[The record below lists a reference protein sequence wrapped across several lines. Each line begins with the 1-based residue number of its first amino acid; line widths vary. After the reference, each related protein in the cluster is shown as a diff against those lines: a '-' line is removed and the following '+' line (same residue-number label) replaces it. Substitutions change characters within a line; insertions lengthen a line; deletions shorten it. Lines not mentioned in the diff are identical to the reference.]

1 MISHQVSLLITSCYC
16 PMKSH
21 SHSLPF
27 SSLCSLSINAC
38 HICSTA
44 DQLPVWC
51 TARNQQKQCKL
62 LHKGCHVLLP
72 MQLAVCMLIVLRL
85 TVNQS
90 LQCCVQMPRQYSVC
104 LEQSILQLHFIMM
117 TLYQCCVQMPRQ
129 YSVCLDQCTNAE
141 AVQCVS
147 RAVYTAATLHYDD
160 IVPVLC
166 TNAEAISVCLDQ
178 SILQLHFIMMTL
190 YQCCVQMPR
199 QSVCV

>member
-1 MISHQVSLLITSCYC
+1 MSSKITKCSCLARQRLMMCVLSCWLLIKWHCILDWLWLSDANSSVPAGVFLTRDCHFSLYVIMISHQLSLLITSCYC

-51 TARNQQKQCKL
+51 TARNQQKECKL

-72 MQLAVCMLIVLRL
+72 MQLAVCMLIVLGL

-90 LQCCVQMPRQYSVC
+90 LQCCVQMPRQ
-104 LEQSILQLHFIMM
+104 
-117 TLYQCCVQMPRQ
+117 
-129 YSVCLDQCTNAE
+129 
-141 AVQCVS
+141 
-147 RAVYTAATLHYDD
+147 
-160 IVPVLC
+160 
-166 TNAEAISVCLDQ
+166 
-178 SILQLHFIMMTL
+178 
-190 YQCCVQMPR
+190 
-199 QSVCV
+199 SVCV